1 MACTMA
7 AVLACT
13 VVIDSYVR
21 DEARAQATRY
31 LQVHADA
38 LRDALDRGMQQ
49 HVEAVRVIAGL
60 DPLARGS
67 DPQATRR
74 VLERVRASFPQF
86 AWLGFTDNEG
96 RVLAAVDGLLEGQS
110 VAAKGWFKGAGDG
123 GFVGDVHPAV
133 LLAKLLPARAEP
145 WRFVDV
151 ATPVTT
157 ADGQRI
163 GVLGAHLSWTWAA
176 EVKRQLVDRMLEQ
189 QQATAYVLAADGV
202 VLLGPRAAEGRPL
215 AGAPEQDFSVTSA
228 TLGAGRFR
236 GLGWQVVLRQPEAVA
251 MAAFHRLHLRM
262 ALAAGLLCLLL
273 APPLWWLARWLA
285 QPLRDLAARLDET
298 GAALRHNP
306 RRNPRYSPYY
316 SPQYHEAQLLGDA
329 LDRHEQRQAE
339 DGARLRELNASLE
352 DRVAQRTAALHE
364 SNRELQA
371 AQRALA
377 AQALSDTLTGLPNRR
392 AFDEALPQAL
402 ARCRRS
408 RRVLALLFLDIDQ
421 FKRINDSH
429 GHTVGDQVLA
439 TFAARLRASVRE
451 TDTVARLA
459 GDEFVV
465 LLEGLHLGEEAQAVA
480 QNILAAI
487 DRPFDVE
494 AAAGPLRLDV
504 STSIGIACEATG
516 RSAPGQ
522 LLARADKALYA
533 AKHSGRNT
541 WRVAP
546 RLPETALV

>member
-1 MACTMA
+1 MACTIA
-7 AVLACT
+7 AVLTCT
-13 VVIDSYVR
+13 AVIDGYVR

-31 LQVHADA
+31 LQAHADA
-38 LRDALDRGMQQ
+38 LRDALDRGMEQ

-74 VLERVRASFPQF
+74 VLEHVRASFPQF
-86 AWLGFTDNEG
+86 AWLGLTDNEG
-96 RVLAAVDGLLEGQS
+96 RVVAAVDGLLQGQS
-110 VAAKGWFKGAGDG
+110 VAAKGWFKESGEG
-123 GFVGDVHPAV
+123 GYVGDVHPAV
-133 LLAKLLPARAEP
+133 LLARLLPARAEP

-151 ATPVTT
+151 ATPVT
-157 ADGQRI
+157 APDGRRI

-176 EVKRQLVDRMLEQ
+176 EVKRHLVDRMLEQ
-189 QQATAYVLAADGV
+189 QQATTYVLAADGT

-215 AGAPEQDFSVTSA
+215 AAASPQEFGVSSA
-228 TLGAGRFR
+228 TVGSGRYP
-236 GLGWQVVLRQPEAVA
+236 GLGWQVVLHQPESVA
-251 MAAFHRLHLRM
+251 MAAFHRLHTRM

-273 APPLWWLARWLA
+273 APPLWLLARWLA
-285 QPLRDLAARLDET
+285 QPLRDLAARLDAA
-298 GAALRHNP
+298 GATPQRDLR
-306 RRNPRYSPYY
+306 
-316 SPQYHEAQLLGDA
+316 YHEAKLLADA
-329 LDRHEQRQAE
+329 LDRHAQRQAD

-352 DRVAQRTAALHE
+352 QRVEQRTAALHQ
-364 SNRELQA
+364 SNLELQA

-377 AQALSDTLTGLPNRR
+377 AQALGDTLTGLPNRR

-429 GHTVGDQVLA
+429 GHAVGDQVLVA
-439 TFAARLRASVRE
+439 FAARLRASVRE

-487 DRPFDVE
+487 DRPFE
-494 AAAGPLRLDV
+494 LATATGPLRLDV

-522 LLARADKALYA
+522 LLARADTALYA

-546 RLPETALV
+546 RLAETASV